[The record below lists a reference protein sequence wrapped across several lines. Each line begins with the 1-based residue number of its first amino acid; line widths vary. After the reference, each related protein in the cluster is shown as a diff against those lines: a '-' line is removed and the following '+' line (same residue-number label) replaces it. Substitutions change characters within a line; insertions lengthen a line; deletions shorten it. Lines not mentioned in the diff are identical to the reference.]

1 MEGGLS
7 NPNRRT
13 FLAGMLGTAGLI
25 VAGCDK
31 PLASDSTPSGTQPT
45 TSSAQATDVP
55 SQPKATTST
64 RPRPQPTPI
73 QTASTQHHHQARDRS
88 SVVLSPA
95 ARLEKW

>member
-1 MEGGLS
+1 
-7 NPNRRT
+7 
-13 FLAGMLGTAGLI
+13 
-25 VAGCDK
+25 
-31 PLASDSTPSGTQPT
+31 
-45 TSSAQATDVP
+45 VP